1 MPKRSSPAHRRPRA
15 CQWWRDT
22 RSEAHYPASTAQRYH
37 EQGGEEEA
45 SVRPGHV
52 VVAGADGSRLEI
64 ATGKEFRDAAEDY
77 QRIMRNR
84 LRWTTESDVRD
95 AQAKRSKAL
104 LSSLGVD
111 LDALGQLADGGIV
124 QVSVPYVREDDDWSA
139 RIFPWEYLLSS
150 ATRDRS
156 SMPLIVVRR
165 LVRSGG
171 AADRPL
177 TDPTTDHPL
186 IVEKRTGS
194 LRSKFQFDSSRALVR
209 ATLGENVVLLPDPTV
224 EQLRSTVKETVPT
237 VVHLAG
243 VDVHQAARILGTRD
257 PGWDGYMLADQRRQP
272 LPVEAQR
279 LGGLAADRKPRLV
292 CATST
297 TQPLVSPQWPS
308 PRAPRPRSASRTRW
322 TTRSQSCSS
331 AGSTRSGP
339 GSMRS
344 PRTGAPPR

>member
-1 MPKRSSPAHRRPRA
+1 MPKRAVPSPSSAESVPVASTRDRKPTTRPRRPSATTSRA
-15 CQWWRDT
+15 
-22 RSEAHYPASTAQRYH
+22 ANK
-37 EQGGEEEA
+37 EA

-64 ATGKEFRDAAEDY
+64 ATGQVFRDAAEDY

-186 IVEKRTGS
+186 IVESAPGS
-194 LRSKFQFDSSRALVR
+194 LRSKFQFDSS
-209 ATLGENVVLLPDPTV
+209 G
-224 EQLRSTVKETVPT
+224 
-237 VVHLAG
+237 
-243 VDVHQAARILGTRD
+243 
-257 PGWDGYMLADQRRQP
+257 
-272 LPVEAQR
+272 
-279 LGGLAADRKPRLV
+279 
-292 CATST
+292 
-297 TQPLVSPQWPS
+297 PS
-308 PRAPRPRSASRTRW
+308 CGPRSART
-322 TTRSQSCSS
+322 SSSCRIRPWNS
-331 AGSTRSGP
+331 SGP
-339 GSMRS
+339 
-344 PRTGAPPR
+344 P